1 MSDALCC
8 IFPYYVPMYLSTVSI
23 TTTKISPSFMSM
35 LLAWLDPSSSQRVS
49 GHCLAEHLV
58 DCMKNR
64 LRHNQDSID
73 LIIGGIEASLWLGE
87 QFGADLGRVF
97 PYLNIMT
104 LSSNK

>member
-8 IFPYYVPMYLSTVSI
+8 IFSYSVPMYLSVYV
-23 TTTKISPSFMSM
+23 
-35 LLAWLDPSSSQRVS
+35 AWLDPSSSQRVS

>member
-1 MSDALCC
+1 MNRCQMRYVVNFLTPCRC
-8 IFPYYVPMYLSTVSI
+8 IYLQYLKPQKSYVYV
-23 TTTKISPSFMSM
+23 
-35 LLAWLDPSSSQRVS
+35 AWLDPSSSQRVS